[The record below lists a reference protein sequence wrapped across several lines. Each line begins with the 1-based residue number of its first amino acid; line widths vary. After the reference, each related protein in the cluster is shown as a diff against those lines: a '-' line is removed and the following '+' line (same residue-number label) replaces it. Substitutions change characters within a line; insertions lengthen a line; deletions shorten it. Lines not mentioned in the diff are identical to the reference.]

1 MLSQGIFVES
11 FLLLFLEF
19 WHTQGV
25 NLNFEGLLMIDQT
38 PNVSSGL
45 KSKIQKEIGIT
56 SSEEGGTES

>member
-1 MLSQGIFVES
+1 MES

-25 NLNFEGLLMIDQT
+25 NLNFEGLLRIDQT

-56 SSEEGGTES
+56 SSEEGETES

>member
-1 MLSQGIFVES
+1 MGS
-11 FLLLFLEF
+11 FLLLFLDF

-25 NLNFEGLLMIDQT
+25 NLNFEGLLRIDQT